1 MLDIILSLPNAKQ
14 LEDGYFNLDELVK
27 RLTEALADESQQS
40 KILQMTGD
48 NAVLVIEC
56 LNRVSEIGSHSWC
69 KLLITFKVISSD
81 TFRTNSDIL
90 TRSRAF
96 SAITKLSRGCQY
108 LPRSYWIDPGTITLS
123 DESHT
128 SRSCADVYCGTQN
141 GEPVAVKILRTSN
154 QESLVKLKKVSTRG
168 GQKHNARTQA
178 DVTGYSAF

>member
-69 KLLITFKVISSD
+69 KSLSH
-81 TFRTNSDIL
+81 
-90 TRSRAF
+90 SR
-96 SAITKLSRGCQY
+96 
-108 LPRSYWIDPGTITLS
+108 
-123 DESHT
+123 
-128 SRSCADVYCGTQN
+128 
-141 GEPVAVKILRTSN
+141 
-154 QESLVKLKKVSTRG
+154 
-168 GQKHNARTQA
+168 
-178 DVTGYSAF
+178 